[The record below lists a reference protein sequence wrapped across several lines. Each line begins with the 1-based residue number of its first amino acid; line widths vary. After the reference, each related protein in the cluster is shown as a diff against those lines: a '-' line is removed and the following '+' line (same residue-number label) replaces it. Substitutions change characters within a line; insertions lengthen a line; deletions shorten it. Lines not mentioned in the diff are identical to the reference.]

1 VTGATISVD
10 FGTGTCIHRSPT
22 ITLSP
27 SQGPWVNAGT
37 PVDYVVTVTNNDS
50 TVCGAT
56 AFDLATVAPAGWN
69 VELDVNTLQIA
80 AGGNASATMIV
91 TSPQTATEG
100 FHDITV
106 AASSNNDPAYA
117 ASTTATYVITAP
129 DPVPTCSVQVPTLG
143 LSPSSQSADPG
154 TTLVYTVSLGNADT
168 DGCTSSNF
176 DLTITALPGGW
187 NGSLS
192 ATSMSLSP
200 GSSSAATL
208 WVSSA
213 GSATAG
219 NYGIQVA
226 ASDALETTHVR
237 TATATYVVNDTV
249 TAEDTESPTEPTGLG
264 ANEKGNQVDLSWN
277 ASTDNVGVA
286 GYRVW
291 RAGEVIA
298 ETAETGYSDRDLADN
313 VLYEY
318 RVDAYDAAN
327 NVSGTST
334 PVMAGKAK
342 AKAKGSGGGKGKGS
356 GK

>member
-1 VTGATISVD
+1 
-10 FGTGTCIHRSPT
+10 
-22 ITLSP
+22 
-27 SQGPWVNAGT
+27 
-37 PVDYVVTVTNNDS
+37 VDYVITVTNNDS
-50 TVCGAT
+50 DACGAT
-56 AFDLATVAPAGWN
+56 DFDLATIAPAGWIA
-69 VELDVNTLQIA
+69 ELDAGTLQIA
-80 AGGNASATMIV
+80 AGANGTATVIV

-100 FHDITV
+100 FYDITV
-106 AASSNNDPAYA
+106 TASSNNEPAYA
-117 ASTTATYVITAP
+117 DSATATYVITAP
-129 DPVPTCSVQVPTLG
+129 EPTPIPTCAVQTPTLD

-154 TTLVYTVSLGNADT
+154 TTLIYTVSLANTDS
-168 DGCTSSNF
+168 DGCASSNF

-192 ATSMSLSP
+192 PTDMTLSP
-200 GSSSAATL
+200 GSSGSATL

-277 ASTDNVGVA
+277 ASTDNVGVV

-291 RAGEVIA
+291 RDGVIIGDV
-298 ETAETGYSDRDLADN
+298 TDTGYSDRDLADN
-313 VLYEY
+313 LLYEY

-327 NVSGTST
+327 NIS
-334 PVMAGKAK
+334 VMSAPATAGKAK
-342 AKAKGSGGGKGKGS
+342 AKGKGSGGGKGKGNN
-356 GK
+356 K